1 MSERR
6 RRTTRIVLLSSVVVL
21 TTALASLATTD
32 VQGSGNGKAVL
43 RFGGPGLTATLSGN
57 LSLTGAWV
65 EGSQTIPFVAQ
76 GTILGSGEWSL
87 ATFAGAAWATF
98 RARGTAAQTESIEI
112 CGALSVASGDA
123 QRIALGVV
131 IFAARFV
138 LVVHRTSG
146 DLAYA
151 GSATGQLVGG
161 FVVPEIPYTM
171 QANGSVS
178 LNLVG
183 EPIAS
188 PLTGLDWTATPSDA
202 VWPDEVSRRL
212 LGALGW
218 TSPPAQAANPGG

>member
-6 RRTTRIVLLSSVVVL
+6 RSITRIVLLSTVLVL
-21 TTALASLATTD
+21 TTALAGLAATD

-43 RFGGPGLTATLSGN
+43 RFGSPGLTATLSGN

-65 EGSQTIPFVAQ
+65 ERSQRISFVAQ
-76 GTILGSGEWSL
+76 GTTLGSGEWSL
-87 ATFAGAAWATF
+87 ATFAGAARVTF
-98 RARGTAAQTESIEI
+98 RARGTATQTESIEI
-112 CGALSVASGDA
+112 CGAFCVSSGA
-123 QRIALGVV
+123 ARRIALGVV
-131 IFAARFV
+131 RFVAQFV
-138 LVVHRTSG
+138 LVVHRASG
-146 DLAYA
+146 DIAYA